1 MTPERVTPELAREML
16 DQVKDG
22 CPLPWEIFT
31 TETIEGDPREVKNVR
46 SNDPRYDGHLA
57 YSADYEGTTEID
69 PDAIEL
75 IAAAPALA
83 KLVASLR
90 YEYAVQVEM
99 SDGEWHFTDDE
110 FYPFGT
116 PEPRH
121 AEWQTKTG
129 AEDLYASFVEDDGP
143 KHIRI
148 VRRLVSE
155 SEVVE

>member
-1 MTPERVTPELAREML
+1 MTQGKPFIRPEDAQSMLREATPGPWQARGDGPSAGHPHFYICTCEDRAHVAENVYYRNARLLTYAPDLA
-16 DQVKDG
+16 
-22 CPLPWEIFT
+22 
-31 TETIEGDPREVKNVR
+31 EV
-46 SNDPRYDGHLA
+46 
-57 YSADYEGTTEID
+57 
-69 PDAIEL
+69 
-75 IAAAPALA
+75 
-83 KLVASLR
+83 VANLR

-129 AEDLYASFVEDDGP
+129 AEELYDSFVEDDGP